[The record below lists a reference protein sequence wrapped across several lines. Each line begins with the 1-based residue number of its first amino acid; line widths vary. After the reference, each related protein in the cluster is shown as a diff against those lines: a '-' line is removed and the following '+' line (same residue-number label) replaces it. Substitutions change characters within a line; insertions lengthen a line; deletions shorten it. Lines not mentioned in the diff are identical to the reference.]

1 MVPISTFEKRDELRR
16 ILQSKYFARGEKK
29 TRFLEFVT
37 EQTLLGNAEKLNEYL
52 IGVEIYGR
60 GVDFNPQEDPIV
72 RVQAH
77 QIRRSLEKYYQA
89 EGKDSS
95 LRVSLPAGHYVPVF
109 TKADAGDRSERRD
122 ATPAPGIQRTSSLRR
137 IGLAALVL
145 STGLFASLWLRERS
159 RVNQLSEAR
168 LHGAPLAESLE
179 WFWKPFLR
187 PAPPP
192 LVVVPNH
199 PMLRAAHDGDSRQ
212 LLARGHLIDKDTLVE
227 FRDTIHF
234 RELNGFYFVPTT
246 TDFTGLGEALG
257 LLNLFQLFYGA
268 NQPIRLKPS
277 RLVDFQELK
286 AGNAILLG
294 GNQAWSGRVFVYPE
308 GFRFSR
314 GVIWNKNPRPGER
327 AVYKPEFDP
336 VTNNL
341 SRDYALILMLP
352 NERREERILLIYGI
366 YTQGSQAA
374 IEYVTNSERM
384 AELRRKLMSLAPE
397 SKAPPPLFELLL
409 ETTVENAVP
418 GRTSLVSFRIIPEG
432 ATFTTG

>member
-1 MVPISTFEKRDELRR
+1 
-16 ILQSKYFARGEKK
+16 
-29 TRFLEFVT
+29 
-37 EQTLLGNAEKLNEYL
+37 
-52 IGVEIYGR
+52 
-60 GVDFNPQEDPIV
+60 
-72 RVQAH
+72 
-77 QIRRSLEKYYQA
+77 
-89 EGKDSS
+89 
-95 LRVSLPAGHYVPVF
+95 
-109 TKADAGDRSERRD
+109 
-122 ATPAPGIQRTSSLRR
+122 
-137 IGLAALVL
+137 
-145 STGLFASLWLRERS
+145 
-159 RVNQLSEAR
+159 
-168 LHGAPLAESLE
+168 
-179 WFWKPFLR
+179 
-187 PAPPP
+187 
-192 LVVVPNH
+192 
-199 PMLRAAHDGDSRQ
+199 MLRAAHDGDSRQ